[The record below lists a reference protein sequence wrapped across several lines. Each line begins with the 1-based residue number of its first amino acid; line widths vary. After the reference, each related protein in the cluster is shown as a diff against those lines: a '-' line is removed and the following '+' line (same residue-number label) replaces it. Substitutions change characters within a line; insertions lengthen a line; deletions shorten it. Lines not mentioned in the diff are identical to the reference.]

1 MAGWLGLLKVVPWGD
16 VMSNA
21 PKIAEGAKS
30 LWSAV
35 AKKVRPGDETTAESA
50 VSASD
55 TPLSTRI
62 AALEESQREL
72 RAQLTTSSDLIRSLA
87 EQNAQLVV
95 RLDALRSRLRWLTL
109 GTAVVLV
116 AAAVTWVLRT

>member
-1 MAGWLGLLKVVPWGD
+1 MAGWLGLLKVVPWGE
-16 VMSNA
+16 VMTNA

-35 AKKVRPGDETTAESA
+35 AKKVRPGDETMAESTA
-50 VSASD
+50 DASD
-55 TPLSTRI
+55 APLSARL
-62 AALEESQREL
+62 AALEDSQREL
-72 RAQLTTSSDLIRSLA
+72 RAQLATTSDLIRSLA

-109 GTAVVLV
+109 GAAVLLV
-116 AAAVTWVLRT
+116 AGAMTLLLRA